1 MKKENKKKTEVNTKP
16 RFNIEDYEGDYVMT
30 VENADE
36 DLKFRQYL
44 HTEGRCWNIGKDYI
58 EFLPTLPVECYFFNE
73 GIYCSL
79 VSDVEDNYIILR
91 FKDFEWN

>member
-44 HTEGRCWNIGKDYI
+44 HTEGD
-58 EFLPTLPVECYFFNE
+58 V
-73 GIYCSL
+73 GIS
-79 VSDVEDNYIILR
+79 ERTI
-91 FKDFEWN
+91 